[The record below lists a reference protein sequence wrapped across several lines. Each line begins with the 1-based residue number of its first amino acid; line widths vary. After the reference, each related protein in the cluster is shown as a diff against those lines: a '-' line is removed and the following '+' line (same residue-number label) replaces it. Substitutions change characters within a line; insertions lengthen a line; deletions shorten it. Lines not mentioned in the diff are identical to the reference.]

1 MKWMITVAV
10 VLVVALGAWF
20 FVGPLLVDQ
29 TVDEPFD
36 YRAADGS
43 VDLDKVMAMPD
54 ATRQAMMNEIMQT
67 AAEAPDRDQVEAMP
81 VSATALSIGL
91 FQDADELHM
100 GRGAVTLYALSDG
113 RHTLRFENFRT
124 TNGPDLYVYMAKHES
139 PAVAADVTDNG
150 YVSLGKLKG
159 NIGDQNYAVPAD
171 VNIAEYRSVVIWC
184 ELFGVL
190 FSPATLIPLEA

>member
-1 MKWMITVAV
+1 MKRIITVAAV
-10 VLVVALGAWF
+10 VVVALGAWF
-20 FVGPLLVDQ
+20 FVGPLFVDE

-36 YRAADGS
+36 YRLADGG
-43 VDLDKVMAMPD
+43 VDLDKVMAMPEAD
-54 ATRQAMMNEIMQT
+54 RQAMMNEIMQT
-67 AAEAPDRDQVEAMP
+67 AAEAPDRRSMEDMP

-113 RHTLRFENFRT
+113 RHVLRFENFRT
-124 TNGPDLYVYMAKHES
+124 TNGPDLHVYLAKHKA

-150 YVSLGKLKG
+150 YVSLGRLKG
-159 NIGDQNYAVPAD
+159 NVGDQNYAVPAD
-171 VNIAEYRSVVIWC
+171 VDIEAYQSVVIWC

-190 FSPATLIPLEA
+190 FSPARLIPLEA